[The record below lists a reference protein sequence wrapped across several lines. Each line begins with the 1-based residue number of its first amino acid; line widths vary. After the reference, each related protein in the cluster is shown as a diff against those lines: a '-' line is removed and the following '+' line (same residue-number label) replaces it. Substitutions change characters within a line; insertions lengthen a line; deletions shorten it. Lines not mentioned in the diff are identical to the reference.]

1 MRTKAAIIHEI
12 QNAPEHLELLK
23 QEAKNVELETT
34 VKVDPIDL
42 GLLQAVFADRLGF
55 QEIRYVYYEQDYGD
69 IIDKVKRLP
78 YVQKI
83 LKKYPELDLALTTMI
98 DPFDADHEFATGPEL
113 VLK

>member
-12 QNAPEHLELLK
+12 QENPDLFQMLQE
-23 QEAKNVELETT
+23 EAKNVEVETS

-55 QEIRYVYYEQDYGD
+55 QEIRYVFYETDYEA

-83 LKKYPELDLALTTMI
+83 LKKYPELDIALTTMI
-98 DPFDADHEFATGPEL
+98 DPFDADHEYATGPEL
-113 VLK
+113 VLR

>member
-1 MRTKAAIIHEI
+1 MRTKSAIINEI
-12 QNAPEHLELLK
+12 QNTPELLELLK
-23 QEAKNVELETT
+23 QEAKNVEVETS

-55 QEIRYVYYEQDYGD
+55 QEIRYVFYETDYEA

-83 LKKYPELDLALTTMI
+83 LKKYPELDLGLTTMI
-98 DPFDADHEFATGPEL
+98 DPFDADHEYATGPEL
-113 VLK
+113 VLL

>member
-12 QNAPEHLELLK
+12 QNAPELLELLK
-23 QEAKNVELETT
+23 QETKNVEVETS

-55 QEIRYVYYEQDYGD
+55 QEIRYVFYETDYEA
-69 IIDKVKRLP
+69 IIDRVKHLP

-113 VLK
+113 VLR

>member
-12 QNAPEHLELLK
+12 QEHPELLELLK
-23 QEAKNVELETT
+23 QEAKNVEVETS

-55 QEIRYVYYEQDYGD
+55 QEIRYVYHEHDYEA
-69 IIDKVKRLP
+69 IIDRVKRLP

>member
-1 MRTKAAIIHEI
+1 MRTKAAIINEI
-12 QNAPEHLELLK
+12 QENPELFAALVAESQDVLR
-23 QEAKNVELETT
+23 ETG

-42 GLLQAVFADRLGF
+42 GLLQVVFADRLGF
-55 QEIRYVYYEQDYGD
+55 QEIRYVFNETDYEA

-83 LKKYPELDLALTTMI
+83 LKKYPELDLGLTTMI